1 MVPQVTHTRASG
13 YLARRSLTHSA
24 GGGALRRCR
33 GRGASMSSS
42 AASASVAGS
51 RDSSSATVAPSGGEL
66 PDSVWCVSVLMF
78 CSPFAPPHG
87 AAGAGSR
94 PPPLGAHNLRADVLH
109 VARGE
114 HPVAASPRSHVL
126 RRTEARVIPVLR
138 EPPLQGGRLHRDEER
153 R

>member
-66 PDSVWCVSVLMF
+66 PDSVCCVSVLMF
-78 CSPFAPPHG
+78 CSLFAP
-87 AAGAGSR
+87 
-94 PPPLGAHNLRADVLH
+94 LM
-109 VARGE
+109 
-114 HPVAASPRSHVL
+114 
-126 RRTEARVIPVLR
+126 
-138 EPPLQGGRLHRDEER
+138 GRLVLVHGRLQWGLTTFER
-153 R
+153 MYLTSP